1 MSTLALCRA
10 AFTIKET
17 GGVASVVFSP
27 GRLTP
32 EQLSQVL
39 YEPSTVWGV
48 KPTKQLIYLDSDFI
62 HPKYFVTPVLVD
74 EKAFKKA
81 KKDALAQAAMALK
94 SGQRINEC
102 AHAPRASPPQS
113 ALSRAIDGC
122 AAPCASIPSP

>member
-62 HPKYFVTPVLVD
+62 HPKYFVTPLLVD